1 MKGKFSTKAI
11 VITIL
16 TILLLGAAVTGTVL
30 FLKDN
35 GEAAAKTQEEQNT
48 NAILPV
54 AGDETQNQGTES
66 TENGQEGTTE
76 TTTQT
81 GTVSGTTPTQ
91 ATRTI
96 TATPDAST
104 IEVEND
110 KITRTLAW
118 NNLIVS
124 NDSNSFDNSINYNY
138 LTLKINYLFEDE
150 SIAAEAYETA
160 VPRGEEYS
168 IESPVITGYV
178 ADIPVVEGKTDE
190 TYIEYTV
197 TYTAETYNIVIDLNG
212 GTLPEG
218 KENPTTYTIEDED
231 IVIVNPEK
239 EGYTFAGW
247 EDEEGNNLGTNV
259 TIEAG
264 STGDKELTAT
274 WTPEEYTLT
283 LNGNGGTYRRTTYTW
298 WGPQTTY
305 EPTTTKTITY
315 DSAYGTLEEPTRNDY
330 MFVGWNTKPDGSGET
345 ITSATIVSK
354 TEDHTIYA
362 QWVST
367 RYTLTLDG
375 NGGTYRRTTYTWWGP
390 QTTYEPTTTKTVTYN
405 RAYGTME
412 EPEREGYTFA
422 GWNTNKDGSGETIT
436 SQTIVSKLEDHTI
449 YAQWTPEEYTLTLD
463 GNGGTYT
470 VVHQDQGWYWWQT
483 YETQEPTTTKTVT
496 YDSAYGTLEEPKRTG
511 YTFAG
516 WNTKQDGSGNTVTAE
531 TIVKTA
537 GNHTIYAQW
546 TPEEYTLTLDG
557 NGGTY
562 RRTTYTWWGPQTT
575 YEPTTTKTIT
585 YNSAYGTME
594 EPEREGYTFAG
605 WNTKQNGTGETITS
619 ATIVN
624 RLENHTIYAQWQI
637 NQYTITFDSNGGSAV
652 APITQDYGTTITAP
666 ADPTREGYTFTGWSE
681 EIPSTMPAESITVTA
696 QWRINQYTITFDSN
710 GGSTVAPITQDYGTT
725 ITAPADPTREGY
737 TFAGWSEEIPAT
749 MPATDKT
756 ITASWTINSYTI
768 TFDSNGGSAVA
779 PITQDYGTTI
789 TAPAD
794 PTREGYTF
802 AGWSEEIPAT
812 MPATDKTLTANW
824 TKNKYN
830 YTIEYYYENLL
841 DVPNKVELNGKYFTK
856 NRTEISADEY
866 EYESEITTFV
876 DNNTILGYELFAIR
890 PVDSENNLLLVIG
903 DTAAGAEN
911 VIKVYYNLASYTATF
926 NGNGGTPATSSI
938 EKTYGEALGTLPTV
952 TREGYTFAGW
962 YTESTGGT
970 KITEAT
976 TMPLNGATYYAH
988 WDEETFDVTFVIG
1001 VDGDYSKKP
1010 DNPRISATI
1019 DSSSISIGSSYTIQ
1033 LKNSEVL
1040 EYTASADY
1048 YHPISNGSGTL
1059 TNITE
1064 DTTIYINFTLN
1075 NEVQGHTTFN
1085 LNTSTTKLGKRI
1097 SGYYTIDY
1105 AAISGSIYDIVNYF
1119 VIDEPSAYELD
1130 KVTKIDNLVI
1140 QGKNEAT
1147 VVHWTAEQNIK
1158 TAIGDSIHFE
1168 DVYTLG
1174 DYSDPGYTVNCTTT
1188 FSSPI
1193 SLKGKTLE
1201 LTIDQ
1206 LNVYCNLKQITI
1218 NYWYIPK
1225 NV

>member
-1 MKGKFSTKAI
+1 
-11 VITIL
+11 
-16 TILLLGAAVTGTVL
+16 
-30 FLKDN
+30 
-35 GEAAAKTQEEQNT
+35 
-48 NAILPV
+48 
-54 AGDETQNQGTES
+54 
-66 TENGQEGTTE
+66 
-76 TTTQT
+76 
-81 GTVSGTTPTQ
+81 
-91 ATRTI
+91 
-96 TATPDAST
+96 
-104 IEVEND
+104 
-110 KITRTLAW
+110 
-118 NNLIVS
+118 
-124 NDSNSFDNSINYNY
+124 
-138 LTLKINYLFEDE
+138 
-150 SIAAEAYETA
+150 
-160 VPRGEEYS
+160 
-168 IESPVITGYV
+168 
-178 ADIPVVEGKTDE
+178 
-190 TYIEYTV
+190 
-197 TYTAETYNIVIDLNG
+197 
-212 GTLPEG
+212 
-218 KENPTTYTIEDED
+218 
-231 IVIVNPEK
+231 
-239 EGYTFAGW
+239 
-247 EDEEGNNLGTNV
+247 
-259 TIEAG
+259 
-264 STGDKELTAT
+264 
-274 WTPEEYTLT
+274 
-283 LNGNGGTYRRTTYTW
+283 
-298 WGPQTTY
+298 
-305 EPTTTKTITY
+305 
-315 DSAYGTLEEPTRNDY
+315 
-330 MFVGWNTKPDGSGET
+330 
-345 ITSATIVSK
+345 
-354 TEDHTIYA
+354 
-362 QWVST
+362 
-367 RYTLTLDG
+367 
-375 NGGTYRRTTYTWWGP
+375 
-390 QTTYEPTTTKTVTYN
+390 
-405 RAYGTME
+405 
-412 EPEREGYTFA
+412 
-422 GWNTNKDGSGETIT
+422 
-436 SQTIVSKLEDHTI
+436 
-449 YAQWTPEEYTLTLD
+449 
-463 GNGGTYT
+463 
-470 VVHQDQGWYWWQT
+470 
-483 YETQEPTTTKTVT
+483 
-496 YDSAYGTLEEPKRTG
+496 
-511 YTFAG
+511 
-516 WNTKQDGSGNTVTAE
+516 
-531 TIVKTA
+531 
-537 GNHTIYAQW
+537 
-546 TPEEYTLTLDG
+546 
-557 NGGTY
+557 
-562 RRTTYTWWGPQTT
+562 
-575 YEPTTTKTIT
+575 
-585 YNSAYGTME
+585 ME

-624 RLENHTIYAQWQI
+624 RLENHTIYAQCQI
-637 NQYTITFDSNGGSAV
+637 NQYTITFDSNGGSA
-652 APITQDYGTTITAP
+652 
-666 ADPTREGYTFTGWSE
+666 
-681 EIPSTMPAESITVTA
+681 
-696 QWRINQYTITFDSN
+696 
-710 GGSTVAPITQDYGTT
+710 VAPITQDYGTT

-988 WDEETFDVTFVIG
+988 WNAVEYTANFNGNGGTDGASITKGYGEALGTLPTSTRDGYTFAGWYTESTGGTPVTEATTMPLNGATYYAHWDEETFDVTFVIG

>member
-1 MKGKFSTKAI
+1 
-11 VITIL
+11 
-16 TILLLGAAVTGTVL
+16 
-30 FLKDN
+30 
-35 GEAAAKTQEEQNT
+35 
-48 NAILPV
+48 
-54 AGDETQNQGTES
+54 
-66 TENGQEGTTE
+66 
-76 TTTQT
+76 
-81 GTVSGTTPTQ
+81 
-91 ATRTI
+91 
-96 TATPDAST
+96 
-104 IEVEND
+104 
-110 KITRTLAW
+110 
-118 NNLIVS
+118 
-124 NDSNSFDNSINYNY
+124 
-138 LTLKINYLFEDE
+138 
-150 SIAAEAYETA
+150 
-160 VPRGEEYS
+160 
-168 IESPVITGYV
+168 
-178 ADIPVVEGKTDE
+178 
-190 TYIEYTV
+190 
-197 TYTAETYNIVIDLNG
+197 
-212 GTLPEG
+212 
-218 KENPTTYTIEDED
+218 
-231 IVIVNPEK
+231 
-239 EGYTFAGW
+239 
-247 EDEEGNNLGTNV
+247 
-259 TIEAG
+259 
-264 STGDKELTAT
+264 
-274 WTPEEYTLT
+274 
-283 LNGNGGTYRRTTYTW
+283 
-298 WGPQTTY
+298 
-305 EPTTTKTITY
+305 
-315 DSAYGTLEEPTRNDY
+315 
-330 MFVGWNTKPDGSGET
+330 
-345 ITSATIVSK
+345 
-354 TEDHTIYA
+354 
-362 QWVST
+362 
-367 RYTLTLDG
+367 
-375 NGGTYRRTTYTWWGP
+375 
-390 QTTYEPTTTKTVTYN
+390 
-405 RAYGTME
+405 
-412 EPEREGYTFA
+412 
-422 GWNTNKDGSGETIT
+422 
-436 SQTIVSKLEDHTI
+436 
-449 YAQWTPEEYTLTLD
+449 
-463 GNGGTYT
+463 
-470 VVHQDQGWYWWQT
+470 
-483 YETQEPTTTKTVT
+483 
-496 YDSAYGTLEEPKRTG
+496 
-511 YTFAG
+511 
-516 WNTKQDGSGNTVTAE
+516 
-531 TIVKTA
+531 
-537 GNHTIYAQW
+537 
-546 TPEEYTLTLDG
+546 
-557 NGGTY
+557 
-562 RRTTYTWWGPQTT
+562 
-575 YEPTTTKTIT
+575 
-585 YNSAYGTME
+585 
-594 EPEREGYTFAG
+594 
-605 WNTKQNGTGETITS
+605 
-619 ATIVN
+619 
-624 RLENHTIYAQWQI
+624 
-637 NQYTITFDSNGGSAV
+637 
-652 APITQDYGTTITAP
+652 
-666 ADPTREGYTFTGWSE
+666 
-681 EIPSTMPAESITVTA
+681 
-696 QWRINQYTITFDSN
+696 
-710 GGSTVAPITQDYGTT
+710 
-725 ITAPADPTREGY
+725 
-737 TFAGWSEEIPAT
+737 

-970 KITEAT
+970 KITEATTMPLNGATYYAHWNAVEYTANFNGNGGTDGASITKGYGKALGTLPTSTRDGYTFAGWFTESTGGTPVTETTTMPLNGATYYAHWNAVEYTANFNGNGGTDGASITKGYGKALGTLPTSTRDGYTFAGWYTESTGGTPVTEAT

>member
-1 MKGKFSTKAI
+1 
-11 VITIL
+11 
-16 TILLLGAAVTGTVL
+16 
-30 FLKDN
+30 
-35 GEAAAKTQEEQNT
+35 
-48 NAILPV
+48 
-54 AGDETQNQGTES
+54 
-66 TENGQEGTTE
+66 
-76 TTTQT
+76 
-81 GTVSGTTPTQ
+81 
-91 ATRTI
+91 
-96 TATPDAST
+96 
-104 IEVEND
+104 
-110 KITRTLAW
+110 
-118 NNLIVS
+118 
-124 NDSNSFDNSINYNY
+124 
-138 LTLKINYLFEDE
+138 
-150 SIAAEAYETA
+150 
-160 VPRGEEYS
+160 
-168 IESPVITGYV
+168 
-178 ADIPVVEGKTDE
+178 
-190 TYIEYTV
+190 
-197 TYTAETYNIVIDLNG
+197 
-212 GTLPEG
+212 
-218 KENPTTYTIEDED
+218 
-231 IVIVNPEK
+231 
-239 EGYTFAGW
+239 
-247 EDEEGNNLGTNV
+247 
-259 TIEAG
+259 
-264 STGDKELTAT
+264 
-274 WTPEEYTLT
+274 
-283 LNGNGGTYRRTTYTW
+283 
-298 WGPQTTY
+298 
-305 EPTTTKTITY
+305 
-315 DSAYGTLEEPTRNDY
+315 
-330 MFVGWNTKPDGSGET
+330 
-345 ITSATIVSK
+345 

-367 RYTLTLDG
+367 R
-375 NGGTYRRTTYTWWGP
+375 
-390 QTTYEPTTTKTVTYN
+390 
-405 RAYGTME
+405 
-412 EPEREGYTFA
+412 
-422 GWNTNKDGSGETIT
+422 
-436 SQTIVSKLEDHTI
+436 
-449 YAQWTPEEYTLTLD
+449 
-463 GNGGTYT
+463 
-470 VVHQDQGWYWWQT
+470 
-483 YETQEPTTTKTVT
+483 
-496 YDSAYGTLEEPKRTG
+496 
-511 YTFAG
+511 
-516 WNTKQDGSGNTVTAE
+516 
-531 TIVKTA
+531 
-537 GNHTIYAQW
+537 
-546 TPEEYTLTLDG
+546 YTLTLDG

-988 WDEETFDVTFVIG
+988 WNAVEYTANFNGNGGTDGASITKGYGKALGTLPTSTRDGYTFAGWFTESTGGTPVTETTTMPLNGATYYAHWNAVEYTANFNGNGGTDGASITKGYGEALGTLPTSTRDGYTFAGWYTESTGGTPVTEATTMPLNGATYYAHWDEETFDVTFVIG